1 MGGKDPVVRV
11 LTPKQGLMGVVTTPP
26 RVVTTILVVTTPVR
40 TGCKLSV
47 WKPRQPQDQMCAAA
61 ALEEDKKPRDNAETA
76 DEKHQDDRR
85 GSGSPR

>member
-26 RVVTTILVVTTPVR
+26 RVVTTILVVTTTVR

-47 WKPRQPQDQMCAAA
+47 
-61 ALEEDKKPRDNAETA
+61 RDFVSHRIG
-76 DEKHQDDRR
+76 DHL
-85 GSGSPR
+85 